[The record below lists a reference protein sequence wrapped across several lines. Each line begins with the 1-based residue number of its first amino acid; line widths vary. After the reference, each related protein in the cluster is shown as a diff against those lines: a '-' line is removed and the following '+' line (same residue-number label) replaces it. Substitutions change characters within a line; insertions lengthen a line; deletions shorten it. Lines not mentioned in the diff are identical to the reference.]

1 MQTKFLLI
9 LISSIL
15 FLSSTG
21 QNAKLPPGFPDR
33 SANLDVLPGFKTPPK
48 GYGEVSFYWWLGD
61 TLTKE
66 RIISQLDQLKD
77 RSITGLQINYCHT
90 DKGGASYGLTYPSQ
104 PALFSEKWWELFQ
117 WFLKEAKKRDM
128 SVSLSDYTL
137 GAAGQGWFVDEMLN
151 ENPQL
156 HGSKLEAKQFDVT
169 GNQEFKTKLP
179 NEIFNAAAYPV
190 IAGKLQTAG
199 KVDLVQSI
207 RNSELNWKVPSGNWK
222 VVVVYKTTVKTS
234 FDPMNPLSGP
244 KTIEKFYQRFEDRC
258 PGESG
263 KGLNFFFSDELQFGI
278 RGFLWNDQF
287 AAEFKSRKGYDILPE
302 LPHLFADLDPRST
315 KIRMDYNDVMV
326 TLSEDGFFRPL
337 YDWHTSRGMLFGCD
351 HGGRGRDVTEFGDYF
366 RTQRWMSGPGNDQ
379 PGLGRDIIKN
389 KVASSIAH
397 LYERPRTWLEGFYG
411 SGWGTSS
418 EEVAD
423 ATFANFAMGH
433 NLLSLHGLYYTTHGS
448 WWEWAAPDNHFRQPY
463 WENMTDFLKCS
474 ERLSYLLSQGHHR
487 CDVALIYPVAPVEAN
502 LKGQESVNTA
512 FAIARDIYPAG
523 IDFDFMDFESLDR
536 SRIQDN
542 ELNVSGEKYKVLV
555 LPAMSAVRYSTI
567 VKALDFYRS
576 GGIVL
581 AVGALPEASDRV
593 GGNDEQLQAMIS
605 EMFGI
610 TSADKQDTTKT
621 YSRKSASGGTGIF
634 IHNPLEVKHVIA
646 SLIQPD
652 FKVLSGNQASN
663 ILHRKVGERDLYFVY
678 GLPKGTECFFRCTGK
693 VELWNPWTG
702 EVMPLKVSSIT
713 ETGTTIKLPL
723 EKNEPQLIVFSPGTP
738 EFETASVLKNEM
750 KELVIDNKWEF
761 ELKPTLDNHYGDYR
775 LPAFDGK
782 LGVEVWEMKFAPET
796 TARFDWQKSD
806 FEDSNW
812 ADASVSYGQQFWKLG
827 PFSADVDLSGM
838 EAKLK
843 TIKLVDASEPVEL
856 NGKKYF
862 WQPYEFSWR
871 WGLKDDAGHQGYHG
885 LKGEINNELIS
896 FGTIDKSRKHMP
908 VYQLTAE
915 PEGTVYYLWTAVVSP
930 AKQEVQIKKG
940 GLLPVA
946 VWVNQNAIEVEKPEV
961 GLLTGANPVLLK
973 YKSAGRGYFVFEQK
987 TTDKKFEKPVSLATD
1002 WYLNPVVLPF
1012 NCNPQQKGQFG
1023 WYRFET
1029 PPGAQSMFIPAMS
1042 KPEVWVSGEKV
1053 NCEAGKLQAGRL
1065 ADPSLPV
1072 WKIDFP
1078 KGNQE
1083 SAVVAVRLEQ
1093 TAGLIGGAAIPEPV
1107 VFECGKG
1114 TIQLGDLSE
1123 NNSLQTYSG
1132 GMWYRKTITVTTEQ
1146 IKSKHIVFDLGKV
1159 VASAEVFVN
1168 GKSVG
1173 SKATSPWKFDLT
1185 GKLVAGENLIEIL
1198 VYNTLGNHYLTTP
1211 SQYIGRIN
1219 SGLIGPVKVEFH
1231 SK

>member
-1 MQTKFLLI
+1 LI
-9 LISSIL
+9 W
-15 FLSSTG
+15 F
-21 QNAKLPPGFPDR
+21 
-33 SANLDVLPGFKTPPK
+33 NL
-48 GYGEVSFYWWLGD
+48 
-61 TLTKE
+61 
-66 RIISQLDQLKD
+66 
-77 RSITGLQINYCHT
+77 
-90 DKGGASYGLTYPSQ
+90 
-104 PALFSEKWWELFQ
+104 
-117 WFLKEAKKRDM
+117 
-128 SVSLSDYTL
+128 
-137 GAAGQGWFVDEMLN
+137 
-151 ENPQL
+151 
-156 HGSKLEAKQFDVT
+156 KLEAKQFDVT
-169 GNQEFKTKLP
+169 GNQEFKTMLP
-179 NEIFNAAAYPV
+179 AEIFNAAAYPV
-190 IAGKLQTAG
+190 IEGKLQTSG
-199 KVDLVQSI
+199 KIDLVQSI
-207 RNSELNWKVPSGNWK
+207 RNSELNWKAPSGNWK
-222 VVVVYKTTVKTS
+222 VIVVYKTTVKTS

-287 AAEFKSRKGYDILPE
+287 APEFKARKGYDILPE
-302 LPHLFADLDPRST
+302 LPHLFADLDPRSY

-326 TLSEDGFFRPL
+326 SLSEDGFFKPL

-366 RTQRWMSGPGNDQ
+366 RTQRWMSGPGCDQ

-448 WWEWAAPDNHFRQPY
+448 WWEWAAPDNHWRQPY
-463 WENMTDFLKCS
+463 WANMSDFLKCS
-474 ERLSYLLSQGHHR
+474 ERLSYVLSQGHHR
-487 CDVALIYPVAPVEAN
+487 CDVAMIYPVAPSEAN
-502 LKGQESVNTA
+502 LKGKESTLTA

-536 SRIQDN
+536 CRISDK
-542 ELNVSGEKYKVLV
+542 ELNVSGEKYKILV

-567 VKALDFYRS
+567 EKALEFYRS

-593 GGNDEQLQAMIS
+593 GGNDEQLQTMVG

-610 TSADKQDTTKT
+610 TSADKLDTTKT

-634 IHNPLEVKHVIA
+634 IHQPLEVKNVIA

-702 EVMPLKVSSIT
+702 EVSPLKVSAVT
-713 ETGTTIKLPL
+713 ETGTRIKLPL
-723 EKNEPQLIVFSPGTP
+723 EKNEPQLIVFSPGKP
-738 EFETASVLKNEM
+738 EIETTSALKNEM

-761 ELKPTLDNHYGDYR
+761 ELKPTLDNQFGDYR

-782 LGVEVWEMKFAPET
+782 LGVEVWKMKFAPEI
-796 TARFDWQKSD
+796 AASSDWQKSD

-827 PFSADVDLSGM
+827 PLPDDLDSVGV
-838 EAKLK
+838 EAKLSALK
-843 TIKLVDASEPVEL
+843 QINPNEPVEI

-862 WQPYEFSWR
+862 WKPYEFSWR

-885 LKGEINNELIS
+885 LKGFINDELIS
-896 FGTIDKSRKHMP
+896 LGSIDRSIWAARPIYPLK
-908 VYQLTAE
+908 
-915 PEGTVYYLWTAVVSP
+915 PESEGSVYYLWSTVASARP
-930 AKQEVQIKKG
+930 MQSEIIKSG
-940 GLLPVA
+940 HLPVKIYLNNRL
-946 VWVNQNAIEVEKPEV
+946 VDRETNEVELS
-961 GLLTGANPVLLK
+961 GGNNPVLLK
-973 YKSAGRGYFVFEQK
+973 YKMVGRGVFVFLNGQAVK
-987 TTDKKFEKPVSLATD
+987 SWKQSVPLATN
-1002 WYLNPVVLPF
+1002 WYLNPSVLPY
-1012 NCNPQQKGQFG
+1012 NCNPQQKEQFG
-1023 WYRFET
+1023 WYRFDA

-1053 NCEAGKLQAGRL
+1053 NCVAGKLQAGRL

-1093 TAGLIGGAAIPEPV
+1093 TAGVYGGAAIPEPI

-1123 NNSLQTYSG
+1123 NKSLQTYSG
-1132 GMWYRKTITVTTEQ
+1132 GMWYRKTITFTSEQ
-1146 IKSKHIVFDLGKV
+1146 IKSKQMVLDLGKV

-1211 SQYIGRIN
+1211 SQYVGRIN

-1231 SK
+1231 